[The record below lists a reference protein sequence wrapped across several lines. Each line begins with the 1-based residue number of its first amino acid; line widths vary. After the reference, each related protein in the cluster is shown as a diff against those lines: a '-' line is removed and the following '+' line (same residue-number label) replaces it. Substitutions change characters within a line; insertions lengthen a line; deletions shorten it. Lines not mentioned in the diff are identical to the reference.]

1 MKRRFITAEEAIS
14 LLPSGDTIHTFYN
27 CGFSLIGGDWDRTG
41 VIEKIN
47 RSDVIEITGEK
58 ARALGHGLAVYNKDT
73 TLLSEVLFVE
83 TDKDK
88 LDAFDP
94 LQEVDYELED

>member
-27 CGFSLIGGDWDRTG
+27 CGVLIGGDWDRTG

-73 TLLSEVLFVE
+73 RLLSDVLFVE

-88 LDAFDP
+88 LDAFDS
-94 LQEVDYELED
+94 LQEVDNELED